1 VFFETPVAGGRA
13 SAAAAFVFPPFF
25 ANMLI
30 ARKLN
35 YLNNF
40 AF

>member
-1 VFFETPVAGGRA
+1 VGGRA
-13 SAAAAFVFPPFF
+13 LPLVFVFPLFL
-25 ANMLI
+25 ANLLI
-30 ARKLN
+30 LRKLN